1 MYWTLRF
8 VRMETRLINLRE
20 VYYDDNTDEPLGHS
34 EPSLMSESLAW
45 PAILAQRVAS
55 AAALPVLDEGD
66 L

>member
-8 VRMETRLINLRE
+8 VRMETRMIELRE
-20 VYYDDNTDEPLGHS
+20 VYFDDNDETMGHS
-34 EPSLMSESLAW
+34 EPYLMGESDTWPITLAGW
-45 PAILAQRVAS
+45 VMQ